1 MVAATRERE
10 KRLALHLPVEVTGE
24 APDGTDFHH
33 TARTLNISGGGI
45 CFEGSLH
52 VPIGSRLML
61 DIALPEGLRK
71 HFGGDPVYRAR
82 AVVCRV
88 ERLEG
93 SPFCRVGARF
103 VREARA

>member
-10 KRLALHLPVEVTGE
+10 KRLGLHLPVEVTGE
-24 APDGTDFHH
+24 DPDGADFHH

-45 CFEGSLH
+45 CFEGPLQ
-52 VPIGSRLML
+52 VPVGSRLTL
-61 DIALPEGLRK
+61 SITLPEGLRR

-93 SPFCRVGARF
+93 SPFSRVGARF
-103 VREARA
+103 IREARA